1 MAIRSKNLK
10 EATMDFANEEQ
21 TRVRV
26 CMLGNSKLSQMV
38 HSLIPEFESAAE
50 ITIIDNVFFD
60 AVKAARERVER
71 NQVDIFISAGANA
84 FYLQDT
90 LPIPV
95 VALKVEQSDQ
105 IAAILKAKQFGK
117 RILLLTYTRQE
128 TNIEFVRVLEGV
140 EVVHRT
146 YSNAEEARE
155 VFHSMR
161 SEGCDVVVGSSYV
174 CDLAEQAKSPYV
186 LLYTKESCRNLIR
199 KAVRLAGRFKRAT
212 QQSAFS
218 QFLLDHSYCAQILTN
233 RRGDVVSFN
242 TSARQ
247 LVPDLLPGRPIEQFL
262 DSRFTQQAHLT
273 LEGVSLGDRLVRI
286 IKEPFDV
293 NHERVGYLYN
303 LHASPMRSSSHG
315 SDGRRLV
322 FRSAPMVELHQL
334 LQIYGA
340 TPGTIL
346 LKGETGT
353 GKELAAREIHMASQ
367 HPDGPFIAVNCA
379 AIPSELFEAELFGY
393 ADGAFTHSRSGGKSG
408 LLEAANHG
416 TFFLDEINAMPM
428 PQQAKLL
435 RVLQE
440 REIRP
445 VGSKRS
451 IALEI
456 KFIAACNL
464 DLQAEVKAGRFR
476 EDLFYRLNIFT
487 IHLPGLSQRIED
499 LPLLI
504 DYFTERLCNQYRLT
518 INQIEFRDTLLPAFR
533 VFEWPGN
540 VRQLENMLERLVVSY
555 SLYGNI
561 AQFKEAL
568 PRLAPEIF
576 SPQCSPST
584 SDEEHQGHL
593 QQLEHKEIVRALE
606 KFDGNKTQTAEYL
619 GISQTT
625 LWRRLKHFS
634 A

>member
-1 MAIRSKNLK
+1 MN
-10 EATMDFANEEQ
+10 FANEEQ
-21 TRVRV
+21 SRVRI
-26 CMLGNSKLSQMV
+26 CMLGNSKFSQMV

-90 LPIPV
+90 LPMPV
-95 VALKVEQSDQ
+95 VALKVEQADQ
-105 IAAILKAKQFGK
+105 ISAILKARQYGS

-128 TNIEFVRVLEGV
+128 TNIEFVRALDDL

-174 CDLAEQAKSPYV
+174 CDLAEQMGFPYV
-186 LLYTKESCRNLIR
+186 LLYSKESCRNLIR
-199 KAVRLAGRFKRAT
+199 KAVRLAGRHKRSV
-212 QQSAFS
+212 QQSALT
-218 QFLLDHSYCAQILTN
+218 QFLVEQSPYAQIMTN

-242 TSARQ
+242 AMAKQ
-247 LVPDLLPGRPIEQFL
+247 LLPDLTANRSIEQYL
-262 DSRFTQQAHLT
+262 DARFVQQSQLMV
-273 LEGVSLGDRLVRI
+273 EGVTLGDRLVRI
-286 IKEPFDV
+286 SKDPFDL
-293 NHERVGYLYN
+293 NKERIGYLFN
-303 LHASPMRSSSHG
+303 LHPSPVRSSSSS

-322 FRSAPMVELHQL
+322 FRSAPMAELHQL
-334 LQIYGA
+334 LRMYGA
-340 TPGTIL
+340 TPGTVL
-346 LKGETGT
+346 LRGETGT
-353 GKELAAREIHMASQ
+353 GKELAAREIHAASQ

-451 IALEI
+451 IALDI
-456 KFIAACNL
+456 KFVAACNL
-464 DLQAEVKAGRFR
+464 DLHTEVKAGRFR
-476 EDLFYRLNIFT
+476 EDLYYRLNIFT
-487 IHLPGLSQRIED
+487 IKLPGLRERIED

-504 DYFTERLCNQYRLT
+504 DYFSERLCEQYQLS
-518 INQIEFRDTLLPAFR
+518 INQQDFCNALLPSFR
-533 VFEWPGN
+533 LFEWPGN
-540 VRQLENMLERLVVSY
+540 VRQLENVLERLVVSY

-561 AQFKEAL
+561 SHFKEAL
-568 PRLAPEIF
+568 PRLVPEIF
-576 SPQCSPST
+576 SSLHSVGSNT
-584 SDEEHQGHL
+584 EEPHGHL
-593 QQLEHKEIVRALE
+593 QQLEHEEIARALE
-606 KFDGNKTQTAEYL
+606 RFSGNKTQTAEYL

-625 LWRRLKHFS
+625 LWRRLKQMSH
-634 A
+634 

>member
-1 MAIRSKNLK
+1 MN
-10 EATMDFANEEQ
+10 FANEEQ
-21 TRVRV
+21 SRVRV
-26 CMLGNSKLSQMV
+26 CMLGNSKFSQLV
-38 HSLIPEFESAAE
+38 HSLIPEFESVAE

-71 NQVDIFISAGANA
+71 NQVDIFVSAGANA

-95 VALKVEQSDQ
+95 VALKVEQTDQ
-105 IAAILKAKQFGK
+105 IAAILKARQFGS
-117 RILLLTYTRQE
+117 RILLLTYIRQE
-128 TNIEFVRVLEGV
+128 TNIEFVRALEGI

-174 CDLAEQAKSPYV
+174 CDLAEQVNSPYV

-199 KAVRLAGRFKRAT
+199 KAVRLAGRHKRFI

-218 QFLLDHSYCAQILTN
+218 QFLLDHSGCAQILTN

-242 TSARQ
+242 AAARQ
-247 LVPDLLPGRPIEQFL
+247 LLADLVPGRSIEQYL
-262 DSRFTQQAHLT
+262 DNRFTQQSHLMV
-273 LEGVSLGDRLVRI
+273 EGVLLGDQLVRI
-286 IKEPFDV
+286 SKEPFDV
-293 NHERVGYLYN
+293 NKERVGYLYN
-303 LHASPMRSSSHG
+303 LHASPVRSG
-315 SDGRRLV
+315 CQGADGRRLV
-322 FRSAPMVELHQL
+322 FRSAPMAELHQL
-334 LQIYGA
+334 LRMYGA
-340 TPGTIL
+340 TPGTVL

-353 GKELAAREIHMASQ
+353 GKELAAREIHAASQ
-367 HPDGPFIAVNCA
+367 HPEGPFVAVNCA
-379 AIPSELFEAELFGY
+379 AIPNELFEAELFGY

-408 LLEAANHG
+408 LLEAANRG
-416 TFFLDEINAMPM
+416 TFFLDEINAMPL

-440 REIRP
+440 KEIRP

-451 IALEI
+451 IALDI

-464 DLQAEVKAGRFR
+464 DLQAEVRAGRFR

-487 IHLPGLSQRIED
+487 INLPGLRQRIED

-504 DYFTERLCNQYRLT
+504 DYFTQRLCDQYQLSVNQVD
-518 INQIEFRDTLLPAFR
+518 FREALLPSFR
-533 VFEWPGN
+533 LFEWPGN
-540 VRQLENMLERLVVSY
+540 VRQLENVLERLVVSY

-561 AQFKEAL
+561 SHFKEAL

-576 SPQCSPST
+576 AHPRGLSQ
-584 SDEEHQGHL
+584 DAEEHHGHL
-593 QQLEHKEIVRALE
+593 QQLEHDEIIRALE
-606 KFDGNKTQTAEYL
+606 LFGGNKTQTAEYL

-625 LWRRLKHFS
+625 LWRRLKQFS
-634 A
+634 G

>member
-1 MAIRSKNLK
+1 MN
-10 EATMDFANEEQ
+10 FANEEQ
-21 TRVRV
+21 ARVRI
-26 CMLGNSKLSQMV
+26 CMLGNSKFSQLV
-38 HSLIPEFESAAE
+38 HSLIPEFESVAE

-90 LPIPV
+90 LPMPV

-105 IAAILKAKQFGK
+105 IAAILKARQFGS

-128 TNIEFVRVLEGV
+128 TNIEFARALDGL

-146 YSNAEEARE
+146 YANAEEARE

-161 SEGCDVVVGSSYV
+161 SQGCDVVVGSSYV
-174 CDLAEQAKSPYV
+174 CDLAEQMGIPYV
-186 LLYTKESCRNLIR
+186 LLYSKESCRNLIR
-199 KAVRLAGRFKRAT
+199 KAVRLAGRHKRQV
-212 QQSAFS
+212 QQVAFS
-218 QFLLDHSYCAQILTN
+218 QFLLEQSAMAQILTN

-242 TSARQ
+242 AAAKQ
-247 LVPDLLPGRPIEQFL
+247 LIPDLMQGRSIELHL
-262 DSRFTQQAHLT
+262 DGRFFQQSHL
-273 LEGVSLGDRLVRI
+273 LIEGVSLGDRLVRI
-286 IKEPFDV
+286 AKEPFDF
-293 NHERVGYLYN
+293 NKERIGYLYN
-303 LHASPMRSSSHG
+303 LHASPVRSSTNA

-322 FRSAPMVELHQL
+322 FRSASMVELHQL
-334 LQIYGA
+334 LRMYGA
-340 TPGTIL
+340 TPGTVL

-353 GKELAAREIHMASQ
+353 GKELAAREIHAASQ

-416 TFFLDEINAMPM
+416 TFFLDEINAMPL

-440 REIRP
+440 KEIRP

-451 IALEI
+451 IALDI

-464 DLQAEVKAGRFR
+464 DLHAEVKAGRFR
-476 EDLFYRLNIFT
+476 EDLYYRLNIFT
-487 IHLPGLSQRIED
+487 INLPSLRERIED

-504 DYFTERLCNQYRLT
+504 DYFTERLCEQYQLSFNQ
-518 INQIEFRDTLLPAFR
+518 QDFRDVLLPSFR
-533 VFEWPGN
+533 LFKWPGN
-540 VRQLENMLERLVVSY
+540 VRQLENVLERLVVSY

-561 AQFKEAL
+561 SHFREAL
-568 PRLAPEIF
+568 PRLVPEIF
-576 SPQCSPST
+576 SLLHSVGSKT
-584 SDEEHQGHL
+584 EEHGHL
-593 QQLEHKEIVRALE
+593 QQLEHDEIIRALE
-606 KFDGNKTQTAEYL
+606 LFNGNKSRAAEYL

-625 LWRRLKHFS
+625 LWRRLKQFANNGDS
-634 A
+634 Q

>member
-1 MAIRSKNLK
+1 MN
-10 EATMDFANEEQ
+10 FANEEQ
-21 TRVRV
+21 SRVRI
-26 CMLGNSKLSQMV
+26 CMLGNSKFSQMV

-90 LPIPV
+90 LPMPV
-95 VALKVEQSDQ
+95 VALKVEQADQ
-105 IAAILKAKQFGK
+105 ISAILKARRYGS

-128 TNIEFVRVLEGV
+128 TNIEFVRALDDL

-174 CDLAEQAKSPYV
+174 CDLAEQMGFPYV
-186 LLYTKESCRNLIR
+186 LLYSKESCRNLIR
-199 KAVRLAGRFKRAT
+199 KAVRLAGRHKRSV
-212 QQSAFS
+212 QQSALT
-218 QFLLDHSYCAQILTN
+218 QFLVEHSPYAQILTN

-242 TSARQ
+242 SMAKH
-247 LVPDLLPGRPIEQFL
+247 LLPDLAANRSIEQYL
-262 DSRFTQQAHLT
+262 DARFVQQSQLMV
-273 LEGVSLGDRLVRI
+273 EGVNLGDRLVRI
-286 IKEPFDV
+286 SKDPFDL
-293 NHERVGYLYN
+293 NKERIGYLFN
-303 LHASPMRSSSHG
+303 LHPSPVRSSS
-315 SDGRRLV
+315 SSPDGRRLV
-322 FRSAPMVELHQL
+322 FSSAPMAELHQL
-334 LQIYGA
+334 LRMYGA
-340 TPGTIL
+340 TPGTVL
-346 LKGETGT
+346 LRGETGT
-353 GKELAAREIHMASQ
+353 GKELAAREIHAASQ

-451 IALEI
+451 IALDI
-456 KFIAACNL
+456 KFVAACNL
-464 DLQAEVKAGRFR
+464 DLHAEVSAGRFR
-476 EDLFYRLNIFT
+476 EDLYYRLNIFT
-487 IHLPGLSQRIED
+487 IKLPCLRERLDD
-499 LPLLI
+499 LPLLV
-504 DYFTERLCNQYRLT
+504 DYFAERLCEQYQLS
-518 INQIEFRDTLLPAFR
+518 INQQDFREALLPSFR
-533 VFEWPGN
+533 LFEWPGN
-540 VRQLENMLERLVVSY
+540 VRQLENLLERLVVSY
-555 SLYGNI
+555 SLFGNI
-561 AQFKEAL
+561 SHFKEAL
-568 PRLAPEIF
+568 PRLVPEIF
-576 SPQCSPST
+576 DRLHSADAT
-584 SDEEHQGHL
+584 IEEPHGHL
-593 QQLEHKEIVRALE
+593 QQLEHEEIVRALE
-606 KFDGNKTQTAEYL
+606 RFSGNKTQTAEYL

-625 LWRRLKHFS
+625 LWRRLKQIS
-634 A
+634 Q

>member
-1 MAIRSKNLK
+1 MN
-10 EATMDFANEEQ
+10 FANEEQ
-21 TRVRV
+21 SRVRI
-26 CMLGNSKLSQMV
+26 CMLGNSKFSQMV

-90 LPIPV
+90 LPMPV
-95 VALKVEQSDQ
+95 VALKVEQADQ
-105 IAAILKAKQFGK
+105 ISAILKARQYGS

-128 TNIEFVRVLEGV
+128 TNIEFVRALDDL

-174 CDLAEQAKSPYV
+174 CDLAEQMGLPYV
-186 LLYTKESCRNLIR
+186 LLYSKESCRNLIR
-199 KAVRLAGRFKRAT
+199 KAVRLAGRHKRSV
-212 QQSAFS
+212 QQSALT
-218 QFLLDHSYCAQILTN
+218 QFLVEHSPYAQILTN

-242 TSARQ
+242 AMAKQ
-247 LVPDLLPGRPIEQFL
+247 LLPDLAPNRSIELYL
-262 DSRFTQQAHLT
+262 DARFVQQSQLMV
-273 LEGVSLGDRLVRI
+273 EGVTLGDRLVRI
-286 IKEPFDV
+286 SKDPFDL
-293 NHERVGYLYN
+293 NKERIGYLFN
-303 LHASPMRSSSHG
+303 LHPSPVRSSSSS

-322 FRSAPMVELHQL
+322 FSSAPMAELHQL
-334 LQIYGA
+334 LRMYGA
-340 TPGTIL
+340 TPGTVL
-346 LKGETGT
+346 LRGETGT
-353 GKELAAREIHMASQ
+353 GKELAAREIHAASQ

-451 IALEI
+451 IALDI
-456 KFIAACNL
+456 KFVAACNL
-464 DLQAEVKAGRFR
+464 DLHTEVKAGRFR
-476 EDLFYRLNIFT
+476 EDLYYRLNIFT
-487 IHLPGLSQRIED
+487 IKLPGLRERIED

-504 DYFTERLCNQYRLT
+504 DYFTERLCEQYQLS
-518 INQIEFRDTLLPAFR
+518 INQRDFSDALLPSFR
-533 VFEWPGN
+533 LFEWPGN
-540 VRQLENMLERLVVSY
+540 VRQLENVLERLVVSY

-561 AQFKEAL
+561 SHFKEAL
-568 PRLAPEIF
+568 PRLVPEIF
-576 SPQCSPST
+576 NALHSVGGNA
-584 SDEEHQGHL
+584 EEPHGHL
-593 QQLEHKEIVRALE
+593 QQLEHEEIVRALE
-606 KFDGNKTQTAEYL
+606 RFNGNKTQTAEYL

-625 LWRRLKHFS
+625 LWRRLKQMSH
-634 A
+634 

>member
-1 MAIRSKNLK
+1 MN
-10 EATMDFANEEQ
+10 FANEEQ
-21 TRVRV
+21 SRVRI
-26 CMLGNSKLSQMV
+26 CMLGNSKFSQMV

-50 ITIIDNVFFD
+50 IKIIDNLFFD

-90 LPIPV
+90 LPKPV

-105 IAAILKAKQFGK
+105 IAAILKARKYGS

-128 TNIEFVRVLEGV
+128 TSIEFARAIDGL
-140 EVVHRT
+140 EVVHKT

-161 SEGCDVVVGSSYV
+161 SHGCDVVVGSSYV
-174 CDLAEQAKSPYV
+174 CDLAEQMGIPYV
-186 LLYTKESCRNLIR
+186 LLYSKESCRNLIR
-199 KAVRLAGRFKRAT
+199 KAVRLAGRHKRQV
-212 QQSAFS
+212 QQVAFS
-218 QFLLDHSYCAQILTN
+218 QFLLEQSPTAQVLTN
-233 RRGDVVSFN
+233 RRGDVVAFN
-242 TSARQ
+242 AAAK
-247 LVPDLLPGRPIEQFL
+247 LVLPDLMQGRSIELHLGERFMQQ
-262 DSRFTQQAHLT
+262 SRLIV
-273 LEGVSLGDRLVRI
+273 EGVSLGDRLVRVV
-286 IKEPFDV
+286 KEPFDA
-293 NHERVGYLYN
+293 NKERVGYLYN
-303 LHASPMRSSSHG
+303 LHASPVRSPNSKGDS
-315 SDGRRLV
+315 RRLV
-322 FRSAPMVELHQL
+322 FRSSRMVELHHL
-334 LQIYGA
+334 LHIYGA
-340 TPGTIL
+340 TPGTVL

-353 GKELAAREIHMASQ
+353 GKELAAREIHAASK
-367 HPDGPFIAVNCA
+367 HPEGPFVAVNCA

-416 TFFLDEINAMPM
+416 TFFLDEINSMPL

-440 REIRP
+440 KEIRP

-451 IALEI
+451 VALDI

-476 EDLFYRLNIFT
+476 EDLYYRLNIFT
-487 IHLPGLSQRIED
+487 VHLPKLRERIDD

-504 DYFTERLCNQYRLT
+504 DYFTERLCNQYQLT
-518 INQIEFRDTLLPAFR
+518 INQRDFSEALLPTFLL
-533 VFEWPGN
+533 FEWPGN
-540 VRQLENMLERLVVSY
+540 VRQLENVLERLIVSY

-561 AQFKEAL
+561 SHFKEAL
-568 PRLAPEIF
+568 PRLVPEMFETYSSEAHSQGGIE
-576 SPQCSPST
+576 T
-584 SDEEHQGHL
+584 SGHL
-593 QQLEHKEIVRALE
+593 QQLEQEEILRALDR
-606 KFDGNKTQTAEYL
+606 FGGNKTLTAEYL

-625 LWRRLKHFS
+625 LWRRLKVLREG
-634 A
+634 